1 MIIVTQSMVQPGSEF
16 FLLKNA
22 GSATRSVSASA
33 SDVDS
38 PPQVPMDSVDDRVRY
53 ITSKSQLDHELD
65 VAGDRLV
72 VLELMAADACET
84 GLFDPEPE
92 DHWTPQD
99 QQKQK
104 KLDVCS
110 GIRHSYVEMAADSPD
125 SRFLAVMVRNAWE
138 CTRFAKCR
146 STV

>member
-1 MIIVTQSMVQPGSEF
+1 M
-16 FLLKNA
+16 
-22 GSATRSVSASA
+22 SASA
-33 SDVDS
+33 SDVDA
-38 PPQVPMDSVDDRVRY
+38 PLQVQMDSIDDRVKH
-53 ITSKSQLDHELD
+53 ITSKSQLDYELD

-72 VLELMAADACET
+72 VLELMADDACET

-104 KLDVCS
+104 KMDVCA

-125 SRFLAVMVRNAWE
+125 SRFLAVMVSDTSG
-138 CTRFAKCR
+138 CTHVMAMC
-146 STV
+146 